1 MSNYTKSTDF
11 SAKDALL
18 TGDPL
23 KIVKGTEI
31 DDEFNAIQT
40 AVNSKAELAGSSAQ
54 NFSANTLTVTNSL
67 SVDSYTVT
75 GYGNVI
81 AWGRM
86 DGTDGSLVD
95 GYGWTGERTTTGT
108 YTITL
113 DSPQPNANY
122 AATASSETNV
132 GVEIDSFTT
141 DDFRFRNRGANEV
154 LQDST
159 IRFIVV
165 A

>member
-1 MSNYTKSTDF
+1 M
-11 SAKDALL
+11 
-18 TGDPL
+18 
-23 KIVKGTEI
+23 
-31 DDEFNAIQT
+31 
-40 AVNSKAELAGSSAQ
+40 
-54 NFSANTLTVTNSL
+54 
-67 SVDSYTVT
+67 
-75 GYGNVI
+75 I

-113 DSPQPNANY
+113 DAPQPNANY